1 MIPSGMIRLHNEE
14 FPNVTV
20 KDSTVILKICQNLF
34 FKIEDT
40 PVIQMI
46 YPDMFQLRI
55 LRSFL
60 SFVEIKDLFT
70 IKDIN
75 VILVQ

>member
-40 PVIQMI
+40 PVIYQMF

-55 LRSFL
+55 LCSFL
-60 SFVEIKDLFT
+60 SFVEIQDLFKLR
-70 IKDIN
+70 ISM
-75 VILVQ
+75 LF